1 MKTLR
6 IVVKLELL
14 TILAFGLSIL
24 FLNGCEK
31 LENENP
37 PNTYPMIA
45 YAPTSQTEDQD
56 PTTTSSGYG
65 YVSESLKNGQ
75 TTGFISDGTFT
86 SGGLQLHGG
95 RGFIRYSIPTT
106 PSGYVEFSARG
117 FTQDEIHGGSEFKAV
132 LVTMWSG
139 RDGYDYENAPFIFEL
154 RKYGYIEGRPD
165 ASNSFA
171 LVIKSQGIMEN
182 RTPYSV
188 LSWNPRTHYRFRIE
202 WGNSQFRILRDGI
215 LVTTGNYRGE
225 FAPADHQVQIG
236 THPIGRRESPHDL
249 LISDVVIGIR

>member
-1 MKTLR
+1 MKP
-6 IVVKLELL
+6 KSL
-14 TILAFGLSIL
+14 TILAFGMSIL
-24 FLNGCEK
+24 FLSGCEK
-31 LENENP
+31 LENEHS
-37 PNTYPMIA
+37 PNTYPVIA
-45 YAPTSQTEDQD
+45 YAPTSQTEAQE

-75 TTGFISDGTFT
+75 TTGVISDGTFT
-86 SGGLQLHGG
+86 SGGLQLYGG

-106 PSGYVEFSARG
+106 PSGYIEFSARG

-165 ASNSFA
+165 ASNSIA

-188 LSWNPRTHYRFRIE
+188 LSWNPRTPYRFHIE
-202 WGNSQFRILRDGI
+202 WGNGQFRVLRDGI
-215 LVTTGNYRGE
+215 LVTTGNYRDE

-249 LISDVVIGIR
+249 LISDVIIGIR